1 MKITTLALIIL
12 IGFSTFELFA
22 QKKKKQVI
30 QFSGVV
36 LTSDSLQ
43 GIPYASVLIKGTGNG
58 TIANHQ
64 GFFSLVANAGDSIRF
79 SALGFLPN
87 VYVIP
92 DTLSDTKYS
101 VIELLSRD
109 TIYLPET
116 VINPWPTPEQFRQ
129 AFLSLNIS
137 DDDWERA
144 RKNLDQERMKELG
157 DIMAYDADENQDFY
171 LRNEAYKYSYAGQVP
186 PMNIFNPL
194 AWSQFIDA
202 WRSGAF
208 KRDK

>member
-1 MKITTLALIIL
+1 MRNTLLIFIVL
-12 IGFSTFELFA
+12 TGLTNFQLLSQNRERN
-22 QKKKKQVI
+22 VV

-36 LTSDSLQ
+36 LTSDSLH

-64 GFFSLVANAGDSIRF
+64 GFFSLVANEGDSIRF

-87 VYVIP
+87 IFVIP

-109 TIYLPET
+109 TVYLPET

-129 AFLSLNIS
+129 AFLSLNIPQ
-137 DDDWERA
+137 DDWERA
-144 RKNLDQERMKELG
+144 RKNLDQRRMQELSNMMG
-157 DIMAYDADENQDFY
+157 FDADQNQDFY
-171 LRNEAYKYSYAGQVP
+171 LRQEAYKYSYAGQVP

-194 AWSQFIDA
+194 AWAAFIDA
-202 WRSGAF
+202 WRSGTF
-208 KRDK
+208 KRNK

>member
-1 MKITTLALIIL
+1 MFFVSNI
-12 IGFSTFELFA
+12 FA
-22 QKKKKQVI
+22 QKKRQVV

-36 LTSDSLQ
+36 LTSDSLL
-43 GIPYASVLIKGTGNG
+43 GIPYASILIKGTGNG

-79 SALGFLPN
+79 SAIGFVPN
-87 VYVIP
+87 IFVIP
-92 DTLSDTKYS
+92 DTLRDTKYS
-101 VIELLSRD
+101 VIGLLSQD
-109 TIYLPET
+109 TVFLPET

-129 AFLSLNIS
+129 AFLALTIGE
-137 DDDWERA
+137 DDWARA
-144 RKNLDQERMKELG
+144 RKNLDQKRMQELG
-157 DIMAYDADENQDFY
+157 DIMVYDANENQDYY
-171 LRNEAYKYSYAGQVP
+171 LRQEAYKYSYAGQVP

-208 KRDK
+208 KRKK